1 MPSCVQVKVWLSK
14 ATAARV
20 QIVGGNF
27 LPLLREVAEDKYI
40 PVRAIA
46 VTGAISR
53 NYCASPRMG
62 VRVRWRGV

>member
-40 PVRAIA
+40 PVRPIA
-46 VTGAISR
+46 VTSTISR
-53 NYCASPRMG
+53 YCASPRLG